1 MCLDLF
7 LRLRP
12 LVSRFILG
20 VSVCVAMPGSANTL
34 IMNAVIIDGSGAPSE
49 KGSVRISGSRIVAK
63 GDLIPLDTDTVIDA
77 AGFVLAPGFI
87 DTHSH
92 ADNLITSQRDAL
104 TKVTQGIT
112 TVIVGQ
118 DGESPYPLTTFFTT
132 LEKQPAKI
140 NVAAFAGHNTLRN
153 QVMQADANRSASE
166 TEISAMRALLRAELA
181 AGALGLSSGL
191 EYEPGIYSTPAEVLL
206 LAQESARAGGRYI
219 SHLRSEDRWFE
230 DAVEE
235 IIHIGRVTGM
245 PVKISHIKL
254 AMTRLWNTAPALIAQ
269 LDAARAEG
277 IDITAD
283 IYPYTYWQSHMM
295 VLLPERDPTDL
306 NAIDFVLHE
315 LAPPD
320 GIIFT
325 HFPVRPEVVGKT
337 LPEVARLYDKSPV
350 DTFSWLAQESV
361 AYTQKT
367 GEPGDMMIGTSMTEA
382 DVHALML
389 WPHTNIC
396 TDGSLLDGHP
406 RGAGSFPKVVG
417 RYVRE
422 LGLLPLEQAIHKMT
436 GLPAEHM
443 GLTERGSVAEGY
455 IADLV
460 LFDPDTIIDRATTQ
474 APYRLSEGVS
484 DVWVAGRRVLQQ
496 GAMSDAFPGRVLRRA
511 STDG

>member
-1 MCLDLF
+1 MRYSLL
-7 LRLRP
+7 LPLRP
-12 LVSRFILG
+12 LASRFTLLLSAG
-20 VSVCVAMPGSANTL
+20 MAVSVSASTL
-34 IMNAVIIDGSGAPSE
+34 IMNAVIIDGSGAPPE
-49 KGSVRISGSRIVAK
+49 QGSVRISDSRIVAK

-77 AGFVLAPGFI
+77 AGYVLAPGFI

-92 ADNLITSQRDAL
+92 ADALILSQREAL
-104 TKVTQGIT
+104 PKVTQGIT

-118 DGESPYPLTTFFTT
+118 DGESPYPLSGFFTA
-132 LEKQPAKI
+132 LEQRPAKI
-140 NVAAFAGHNTLRN
+140 NVAAFAGQNTLRN
-153 QVMQADANRSASE
+153 EVMHHDANRSANE
-166 TEISAMRALLRAELA
+166 AEVGAMQVLLQSELA

-206 LAQESARAGGRYI
+206 LAQEAARIGGRYI

-235 IIHIGRVTGM
+235 IIHIGRMTGM

-254 AMTRLWNTAPALIAQ
+254 AMTRLWETAPALIAQ

-306 NAIDFVLHE
+306 NAIRFVLQE

-325 HFPVRPEVVGKT
+325 HFPTRPELVGKT
-337 LPEVARLYDKSPV
+337 LTEVAGFYGKSPA
-350 DTFSWLAQESV
+350 DTFSLLAQESI
-361 AYTQKT
+361 AYALKT

-382 DVHALML
+382 DVSALML

-396 TDGSLLDGHP
+396 TDGSLLDRHP
-406 RGAGSFPKVVG
+406 RGAGSFPKVLG
-417 RYVRE
+417 RYVRDQGRLSLE
-422 LGLLPLEQAIHKMT
+422 LAIHKMT
-436 GLPAEHM
+436 GLPAEQL
-443 GLTERGSVAEGY
+443 GLAQRGKVAEGY

-460 LFDPDTIIDRATTQ
+460 LFDPATIIDRATTQ
-474 APYRLSEGVS
+474 TPHRLSEGVS
-484 DVWVAGRRVLQQ
+484 DVWVAGERVLQR
-496 GAMSDAFPGRVLRRA
+496 GVSNDAFPGRVLRRA
-511 STDG
+511 GAN

>member
-1 MCLDLF
+1 MRYSLL
-7 LRLRP
+7 LPLRP
-12 LVSRFILG
+12 LASRFTLLLSAG
-20 VSVCVAMPGSANTL
+20 MAVSVSANTL
-34 IMNAVIIDGSGAPSE
+34 IMNAVIIDGSGAPPE
-49 KGSVRISGSRIVAK
+49 QGSVRISDSRIVAK

-77 AGFVLAPGFI
+77 AGYVLAPGFI

-92 ADNLITSQRDAL
+92 ADALILSQREAL
-104 TKVTQGIT
+104 PKVTQGIT

-118 DGESPYPLTTFFTT
+118 DGESPYPLSGFFTA
-132 LEKQPAKI
+132 LEQRPAKI

-153 QVMQADANRSASE
+153 EVMHHDANRSANE
-166 TEISAMRALLRAELA
+166 AEVGAMQVLLQSELA

-191 EYEPGIYSTPAEVLL
+191 EYEPGIYSSPAEVLI
-206 LAQESARAGGRYI
+206 LAQEAARVGGRYI

-235 IIHIGRVTGM
+235 IIRIGRVTGM

-254 AMTRLWNTAPALIAQ
+254 AMTRLWDTAPALIAQ

-306 NAIDFVLHE
+306 NAIRFVLQE

-325 HFPVRPEVVGKT
+325 HFPTRPEVVGKT
-337 LPEVARLYDKSPV
+337 LTEVAGFYGKSPA
-350 DTFSWLAQESV
+350 DTFSLLAQESI
-361 AYTQKT
+361 AYALKT

-382 DVHALML
+382 DVSALML
-389 WPHTNIC
+389 WPHTNLC
-396 TDGSLLDGHP
+396 TDGSLLDRHP
-406 RGAGSFPKVVG
+406 RGAGSFPKVLG
-417 RYVRE
+417 RYVRDQGRLSLE
-422 LGLLPLEQAIHKMT
+422 LAIHKMT
-436 GLPAEHM
+436 GLPAEQL
-443 GLTERGSVAEGY
+443 GLAQRGKVAEGY

-460 LFDPDTIIDRATTQ
+460 LFDPATIIDRATTQ
-474 APYRLSEGVS
+474 TPHRLSEGVS
-484 DVWVAGRRVLQQ
+484 DVWVAGERVLQR
-496 GAMSDAFPGRVLRRA
+496 GVSNDAFPGRVLRRA
-511 STDG
+511 GAN

>member
-1 MCLDLF
+1 MRYSLL
-7 LRLRP
+7 LPLRP
-12 LVSRFILG
+12 LASRFTLLLSAG
-20 VSVCVAMPGSANTL
+20 MAVSVSASTL
-34 IMNAVIIDGSGAPSE
+34 IMNAVIIDGSGAPPE
-49 KGSVRISGSRIVAK
+49 QGSVRISDSRIVAK

-77 AGFVLAPGFI
+77 AGYVLAPGFI

-92 ADNLITSQRDAL
+92 ADALILSQREAL
-104 TKVTQGIT
+104 PKVTQGIT

-118 DGESPYPLTTFFTT
+118 DGESPYPLSGFFTA
-132 LEKQPAKI
+132 LEQRPAKI

-153 QVMQADANRSASE
+153 EVMHHDANRSANE
-166 TEISAMRALLRAELA
+166 AEVGAMQVLLQSELA

-191 EYEPGIYSTPAEVLL
+191 EYEPGIYSSPAEVLI
-206 LAQESARAGGRYI
+206 LAQEAARVGGRYI

-235 IIHIGRVTGM
+235 IIRIGRVTGM

-254 AMTRLWNTAPALIAQ
+254 AMTRLWDTAPALIAQ

-306 NAIDFVLHE
+306 NAIRFVLQE

-325 HFPVRPEVVGKT
+325 HFPTRPELVGKT
-337 LPEVARLYDKSPV
+337 LTEVAGFYGKSPA
-350 DTFSWLAQESV
+350 DTFSLLAQESI
-361 AYTQKT
+361 AYALKT

-382 DVHALML
+382 DVSALML

-396 TDGSLLDGHP
+396 TDGSLLDRHP
-406 RGAGSFPKVVG
+406 RGAGSFPKVLG
-417 RYVRE
+417 RYVRDQGRLSLE
-422 LGLLPLEQAIHKMT
+422 LAIHKMT
-436 GLPAEHM
+436 GLPAEQL
-443 GLTERGSVAEGY
+443 GLAQRGKVAEGY

-460 LFDPDTIIDRATTQ
+460 LFDPATIIDRATTQ
-474 APYRLSEGVS
+474 TPHRLSEGVS
-484 DVWVAGRRVLQQ
+484 DVWVAGERVLQR
-496 GAMSDAFPGRVLRRA
+496 GVSNDAFPGRVLRRA
-511 STDG
+511 GAN

>member
-1 MCLDLF
+1 MRYSLL
-7 LRLRP
+7 LPLRP
-12 LVSRFILG
+12 LASRFTLLLSAG
-20 VSVCVAMPGSANTL
+20 MAVSVSANTL
-34 IMNAVIIDGSGAPSE
+34 IMNAVIIDGSGAPPE
-49 KGSVRISGSRIVAK
+49 QGSVRISDSRIVAK
-63 GDLIPLDTDTVIDA
+63 GDLIPLDTDTVIEA
-77 AGFVLAPGFI
+77 AGYVLAPGFI

-92 ADNLITSQRDAL
+92 ADALILSQREAL
-104 TKVTQGIT
+104 PKVTQGIT

-118 DGESPYPLTTFFTT
+118 DGESPYPLSGFFTA
-132 LEKQPAKI
+132 LEQRPAKI

-153 QVMQADANRSASE
+153 EVMHHDANRSANE
-166 TEISAMRALLRAELA
+166 AEVGAMQVLLQSELA

-191 EYEPGIYSTPAEVLL
+191 EYEPGIYSSPAEVLI
-206 LAQESARAGGRYI
+206 LAQEAARVGGRYI

-235 IIHIGRVTGM
+235 IIRIGRVTGM

-254 AMTRLWNTAPALIAQ
+254 AMTRLWDTAPALIAQ

-306 NAIDFVLHE
+306 NAIRFVLQE

-325 HFPVRPEVVGKT
+325 HFPTRPEVVGKT
-337 LPEVARLYDKSPV
+337 LTEVAGFYGKSPA
-350 DTFSWLAQESV
+350 DTFSLLAQESI
-361 AYTQKT
+361 AYALKT

-382 DVHALML
+382 DVSALML

-396 TDGSLLDGHP
+396 TDGSLLDRHP
-406 RGAGSFPKVVG
+406 RGAGSFPKVLG
-417 RYVRE
+417 RYVRDQGRLSLE
-422 LGLLPLEQAIHKMT
+422 LAIHKMT
-436 GLPAEHM
+436 GLPAEQL
-443 GLTERGSVAEGY
+443 GLAQRGKVAEGY

-460 LFDPDTIIDRATTQ
+460 LFDPATIIDRATTQ
-474 APYRLSEGVS
+474 TPHRLSEGVS
-484 DVWVAGRRVLQQ
+484 DVWVAGERVLQR
-496 GAMSDAFPGRVLRRA
+496 GVSNDAFPGRVLRRA
-511 STDG
+511 GAN

>member
-1 MCLDLF
+1 MRYSLL
-7 LRLRP
+7 LPLRP
-12 LVSRFILG
+12 LASRFTLLLSAG
-20 VSVCVAMPGSANTL
+20 MAVSVSANTL
-34 IMNAVIIDGSGAPSE
+34 IMNAVIIDGSGAPPE
-49 KGSVRISGSRIVAK
+49 QGSVRISDSRIVAK

-77 AGFVLAPGFI
+77 AGYVLAPGFI

-92 ADNLITSQRDAL
+92 ADALILSQREAL
-104 TKVTQGIT
+104 PKVTQGIT

-118 DGESPYPLTTFFTT
+118 DGESPYPLSGFFTA
-132 LEKQPAKI
+132 LEQRPAKI

-153 QVMQADANRSASE
+153 AVMHHDANRSANE
-166 TEISAMRALLRAELA
+166 AEVGAMQVLLQSELA

-191 EYEPGIYSTPAEVLL
+191 EYEPGIYSSPAEVLI
-206 LAQESARAGGRYI
+206 LAQEAARVGGRYI

-235 IIHIGRVTGM
+235 IIRIGRVTGM

-254 AMTRLWNTAPALIAQ
+254 AMTRLWDTAPALIAQ

-306 NAIDFVLHE
+306 NAIRFVLQE

-325 HFPVRPEVVGKT
+325 HFPTRPELVGKT
-337 LPEVARLYDKSPV
+337 LTEVAGFYGKSPA
-350 DTFSWLAQESV
+350 DTFSLLAQESI
-361 AYTQKT
+361 AYALKT

-382 DVHALML
+382 DVSALML

-396 TDGSLLDGHP
+396 TDGSLLDRHP
-406 RGAGSFPKVVG
+406 RGAGSFPKVLG
-417 RYVRE
+417 RYVRDQGRLSLE
-422 LGLLPLEQAIHKMT
+422 LAIHKMT
-436 GLPAEHM
+436 GLPAEQL
-443 GLTERGSVAEGY
+443 GLAQRGKVAEGY

-460 LFDPDTIIDRATTQ
+460 LFDPATIIDRATTQ
-474 APYRLSEGVS
+474 TPHRLSEGVS
-484 DVWVAGRRVLQQ
+484 DVWVAGERVLQR
-496 GAMSDAFPGRVLRRA
+496 GVSNDAFPGRVLRRA
-511 STDG
+511 GAN

>member
-1 MCLDLF
+1 MCHALSVLF
-7 LRLRP
+7 RP
-12 LVSRFILG
+12 LLSRFVLLVGMG
-20 VSVCVAMPGSANTL
+20 VATSGSADTL
-34 IMNAVIIDGSGAPSE
+34 IINAVIIDGSGAPSASD
-49 KGSVRISGSRIVAK
+49 SVRIAGSRVVAK
-63 GDLIPLDTDTVIDA
+63 GDLTPLDTDTVIDA
-77 AGFVLAPGFI
+77 AGYVLAPGFI

-92 ADNLITSQRDAL
+92 ADALIMSQREAL
-104 TKVTQGIT
+104 AKVTQGIT

-118 DGESPYPLTTFFTT
+118 DGESPYPLTDFFTR
-132 LEKQPAKI
+132 LEQQPAKI

-153 QVMQADANRSASE
+153 EVMQADANRSASE
-166 TEISAMRALLRAELA
+166 AEVSAMRALLQSELS

-191 EYEPGIYSTPAEVLL
+191 EYEPGIYSSPAEVLL
-206 LAQESARAGGRYI
+206 LAQESARVGGRYI

-254 AMTRLWNTAPALIAQ
+254 AMTRLWGSAPALIAQ

-306 NAIDFVLHE
+306 NAIDFVLRE

-325 HFPVRPEVVGKT
+325 HFPARPEVVGKT
-337 LPEVARLYDKSPV
+337 LTEVARLYDKSPA
-350 DTFSWLAQESV
+350 DTFSWLAQSSV
-361 AYTQKT
+361 AHTLKT

-382 DVHALML
+382 DVQALML

-396 TDGSLLDGHP
+396 TDGSLFDGHP
-406 RGAGSFPKVVG
+406 RGAGSFPKVLAH
-417 RYVRE
+417 YVRD
-422 LGLLPLEQAIHKMT
+422 LGRLSLEQAIYKMT

-443 GLTERGSVAEGY
+443 GLTERGKIAEGY

-460 LFDPDTIIDRATTQ
+460 LFDPATIIDHATTQ
-474 APYRLSEGVS
+474 APYRLAEGVS
-484 DVWVAGRRVLQQ
+484 TVWVAGQPVLQQ
-496 GAMSDAFPGRVLRRA
+496 GVSNDLFPGRVIRRA
-511 STDG
+511 SGD

>member
-1 MCLDLF
+1 MRYSLL
-7 LRLRP
+7 LPLRP
-12 LVSRFILG
+12 LASRFTLLLSAG
-20 VSVCVAMPGSANTL
+20 MAVSVSASTL
-34 IMNAVIIDGSGAPSE
+34 IMNAVIIDGSGAPPE
-49 KGSVRISGSRIVAK
+49 QGSVRISDSRIVAK

-77 AGFVLAPGFI
+77 AGYVLAPGFI

-92 ADNLITSQRDAL
+92 ADALILSQREAL
-104 TKVTQGIT
+104 PKVTQGIT

-118 DGESPYPLTTFFTT
+118 DGESPYPLSGFFTA
-132 LEKQPAKI
+132 LEQRPAKI

-153 QVMQADANRSASE
+153 EVMHHDANRSANE
-166 TEISAMRALLRAELA
+166 AEVGAMQVLLQSELA

-191 EYEPGIYSTPAEVLL
+191 EYEPGIYSSPAEVLI
-206 LAQESARAGGRYI
+206 LAKEAARVGGRYI

-235 IIHIGRVTGM
+235 IIHIGRMTGM

-254 AMTRLWNTAPALIAQ
+254 AMTRLWETAPALIAQ

-306 NAIDFVLHE
+306 NAIRFVLQE

-325 HFPVRPEVVGKT
+325 HFPTRPELVGKT
-337 LPEVARLYDKSPV
+337 LTEVAGFYGKSPA
-350 DTFSWLAQESV
+350 DTFSLLAQESI
-361 AYTQKT
+361 AYALKT

-382 DVHALML
+382 DVSALML

-396 TDGSLLDGHP
+396 TDGSLLDRHP
-406 RGAGSFPKVVG
+406 RGAGSFPKVLG
-417 RYVRE
+417 RYVRDQGRLSLE
-422 LGLLPLEQAIHKMT
+422 LAIHKMT
-436 GLPAEHM
+436 GLPAEQL
-443 GLTERGSVAEGY
+443 GLAQRGKVAEGY

-460 LFDPDTIIDRATTQ
+460 LFDPATIIDRATTQ
-474 APYRLSEGVS
+474 TPHRLSEGVS
-484 DVWVAGRRVLQQ
+484 DVWVAGERVLQR
-496 GAMSDAFPGRVLRRA
+496 GVSNDAFPGRVLRRA
-511 STDG
+511 GAN

>member
-1 MCLDLF
+1 MRYSLL
-7 LRLRP
+7 LPLRP
-12 LVSRFILG
+12 LASRFTLLLSAG
-20 VSVCVAMPGSANTL
+20 MAVSVSASTL
-34 IMNAVIIDGSGAPSE
+34 IMNAVIIDGSGAPPE
-49 KGSVRISGSRIVAK
+49 QGSVRISDSRIVAK

-77 AGFVLAPGFI
+77 AGYVLAPGFI

-92 ADNLITSQRDAL
+92 ADALILSQREAL
-104 TKVTQGIT
+104 PKVTQGIT

-118 DGESPYPLTTFFTT
+118 DGESPYPLSGFFTA
-132 LEKQPAKI
+132 LEQRPAKI

-153 QVMQADANRSASE
+153 EVMHPDANRSANE
-166 TEISAMRALLRAELA
+166 AEVGAMQVLLQSELA

-191 EYEPGIYSTPAEVLL
+191 EYEPGIYSSPAEVLI
-206 LAQESARAGGRYI
+206 LAQEAARVGGRYI

-235 IIHIGRVTGM
+235 IIRIGRVTGM

-254 AMTRLWNTAPALIAQ
+254 AMTRLWDTAPALIAQ

-306 NAIDFVLHE
+306 NAIRFVLQE

-325 HFPVRPEVVGKT
+325 HFPTRPEVVGKT
-337 LPEVARLYDKSPV
+337 LTEVAGFYGKSPA
-350 DTFSWLAQESV
+350 DTFSLLAQESI
-361 AYTQKT
+361 AYALKT

-382 DVHALML
+382 DVSALML

-396 TDGSLLDGHP
+396 TDGSLLDRHP
-406 RGAGSFPKVVG
+406 RGAGSFPKVLG
-417 RYVRE
+417 RYVRDQGRLSLE
-422 LGLLPLEQAIHKMT
+422 LAIHKMT
-436 GLPAEHM
+436 GLPAEQL
-443 GLTERGSVAEGY
+443 GLAQRGKVAEGY

-460 LFDPDTIIDRATTQ
+460 LFDPATIIDRATTQ
-474 APYRLSEGVS
+474 TPHRLSEGVS
-484 DVWVAGRRVLQQ
+484 DVWVAGERVLQR
-496 GAMSDAFPGRVLRRA
+496 GVSNDAFPGRVLRRA
-511 STDG
+511 GAN